1 MAQLMTVLRTQFRQ
15 RATRGLAVLASRSV
29 TTRSIL
35 TTDSNFLQCSPTVV
49 RHYLQGHY
57 RQFCNKPP
65 ADSKQTPRWWW
76 TPAMSGLFGTTFLA
90 LLTAVGMYFEN
101 QRNKLAHVNDQL
113 AKLYGPLYG
122 NRQATRR
129 IYKKVLSEDFYKE
142 GRKDYTLQEYLE
154 EARRRWVDSDE
165 KTRVQGRRMLTRW
178 RRFLLT
184 IIHPLDEEAEK
195 IIRANAHLIEDN
207 ETNADVFSKFVVH
220 VNYEKFIV
228 AKWMDRDFVVGF
240 QEKYRE
246 KDFDIWNNTGTMD
259 IDPDSNNVAEETL
272 LELEKH
278 VNETY
283 KELVKRQK
291 KLMGGL
297 KMEGKKSV

>member
-1 MAQLMTVLRTQFRQ
+1 
-15 RATRGLAVLASRSV
+15 
-29 TTRSIL
+29 
-35 TTDSNFLQCSPTVV
+35 
-49 RHYLQGHY
+49 
-57 RQFCNKPP
+57 
-65 ADSKQTPRWWW
+65 
-76 TPAMSGLFGTTFLA
+76 MSGLFGGGTFLA

-228 AKWMDRDFVVGF
+228 AKWMERFCSWFPRKVQG
-240 QEKYRE
+240 ER
-246 KDFDIWNNTGTMD
+246 
-259 IDPDSNNVAEETL
+259 L
-272 LELEKH
+272 
-278 VNETY
+278 
-283 KELVKRQK
+283 
-291 KLMGGL
+291 
-297 KMEGKKSV
+297 